1 MEQLADSR
9 ENWLF
14 GQDSVRRPKR
24 LAADRC
30 HGRPDFH
37 KPPQESAGW
46 LLASRCSVVLRWGG
60 AGSDL
65 DEKMCC
71 LFNSYRG
78 AVFLFTS
85 ASEFRNGRIQIY
97 ISATAVPSQSLRLSA
112 AWTLVLPQRLLSCW
126 HVIIGGFHRGHIAVA
141 RQSEHREYLRCCKI

>member
-14 GQDSVRRPKR
+14 GQDLVRRPKR

-46 LLASRCSVVLRWGG
+46 LLASRCCVVLRWGG

-65 DEKMCC
+65 DEKSVAC
-71 LFNSYRG
+71 S
-78 AVFLFTS
+78 T
-85 ASEFRNGRIQIY
+85 
-97 ISATAVPSQSLRLSA
+97 AT
-112 AWTLVLPQRLLSCW
+112 
-126 HVIIGGFHRGHIAVA
+126 VA
-141 RQSEHREYLRCCKI
+141 QFFYSPLQANLETE